1 MNLPSK
7 SIGVLSV
14 LMVAMTSQFCTTTKQ
29 PTQKSA
35 KIRGPV
41 VSYTKDIKPVML
53 QSCTPCHFPDQGK
66 KKMLD
71 TYESTKANIEDIL
84 TRVQLPE
91 DEIKYMPFK
100 NKKPALTSEEIIKIK
115 RWVAQGFPN

>member
-1 MNLPSK
+1 MKLPTK
-7 SIGVLSV
+7 IFGVLTV
-14 LMVAMTSQFCTTTKQ
+14 LMVAMISQFCTSTKQ
-29 PTQKSA
+29 PTQESA
-35 KIRGPV
+35 KISGPV
-41 VSYTKDIKPVML
+41 VSYATDIKPVML

-71 TYESTKANIEDIL
+71 TYESTKANIQDIL

-100 NKKPALTSEEIIKIK
+100 SKKPALTSEEIMKIK